1 MQPAEVQAFC
11 KLDEAGSN
19 IMRAVSERIELSARV
34 YQGVLQ
40 QSRTVADLAGE
51 ENIQSQHL
59 AVALK

>member
-1 MQPAEVQAFC
+1 MQPAEVQAFY
-11 KLDEAGSN
+11 KLDKAGSN
-19 IMRAVSERIELSARV
+19 IMRAASEQMDLSARV

-40 QSRTVADLAGE
+40 LSRTVADLAGE

>member
-1 MQPAEVQAFC
+1 
-11 KLDEAGSN
+11 
-19 IMRAVSERIELSARV
+19 V

-40 QSRTVADLAGE
+40 LSRTVADLAGE